1 MIRFFFFFFCF
12 SLISLVQAQTL
23 IIENEET
30 NEPIEMAT
38 VSSNEPFLFAI
49 TNGKGEADISDFVGV
64 SVIEIRSVGFEN
76 ASVSFSDIQNRNFE
90 IKLNPSS
97 FSLDD
102 VVVSA
107 TKWRQSNKEIPG
119 KISRIS
125 AKDVVLQNPQT
136 TADLLASSGEVFI
149 QKSQQ
154 GGGSP
159 MIRGFSSNRLLYT
172 VDGVRMNTAIF
183 RSGNVQNVISLDAFA
198 TENTEIM
205 FGPGSVIYGS
215 DAIGGVMSFTTLTPQ
230 FSSNDNI
237 YTKGS
242 ALTRFASANN
252 ELSAHFDVN
261 VGWKKIAMLTS
272 FSYSNF
278 DDLKMGGHGP
288 DEYLRPSYVQR
299 QDTVDVLIANDNPLK
314 QIPTAYSQMNFMQ
327 KLAFKPNKHWDLT
340 YAFHYSE
347 SSNYGRYDRH
357 IRYHNGLPRSAE
369 WDYGPQKWMMNQLT
383 IAYKK
388 TNVAF
393 DEMNIRL
400 AHQYFNESRIER
412 DFNDPIRSTKEEKVF
427 AYSVNMDFVKRI
439 TEQHKIFY
447 GAEFVNNVVQ
457 SEAEALDIVSGQLF
471 GAAARYPMAAWAT
484 AGVYASYQYKASD
497 KFNVQAGL
505 RYAHFLI
512 EADFTNNLAY
522 FPLPQT
528 EAKLSKG
535 SATGSLGAIYSPSSN
550 TSVRANFSTGFR
562 APNIDDIGK
571 IFDSEPGSVLIPN
584 TNLQA
589 EYVYNGEIGFAQ
601 IIKKN
606 LKIDATAYYTYLQN
620 AMVRRD
626 FTFNGQDSINYQG
639 ERSQVQA
646 IQNAANANVYGVQL
660 GIEAKLPQG
669 FGLNAVYNYQKGTEE
684 LADGTNSASR
694 HAAPMFG
701 AAHLTFKHKGLFMD
715 LYTLFSG
722 GVSFENLP
730 EEEKG
735 KAYIYAIDDNGNP
748 YSPAWATLNLKTS
761 YRVNK
766 NFSVSAGMENIL
778 DQRYKTY
785 SSGIAA
791 AGRNFIISGRVSF

>member
-1 MIRFFFFFFCF
+1 MIRFLFLF
-12 SLISLVQAQTL
+12 SICIPSLVQAQTL

-38 VSSNEPFLFAI
+38 ISSNSPSLFAI
-49 TNGKGEADISDFVGV
+49 TNGKGEADISDFLDIEN
-64 SVIEIRSVGFEN
+64 IEIRSVGFEN
-76 ASVSFSDIQNRNFE
+76 LSISFKEILNRFFE
-90 IKLNPSS
+90 IKLKPSS

-119 KISRIS
+119 KISRIT
-125 AKDVVLQNPQT
+125 AKDVVLSNPQT

-159 MIRGFSSNRLLYT
+159 MIRGFSTNRLLYS

-183 RSGNVQNVISLDAFA
+183 RSGNIQNVISLDAFA

-230 FSSNDNI
+230 FSSKDKL
-237 YTKGS
+237 YAKGN

-252 ELSAHFDVN
+252 EISAHADLN
-261 VGWKKIAMLTS
+261 LGWKKLAMLTS
-272 FSYSNF
+272 FTYSNF
-278 DDLKMGGHGP
+278 GDLKMGGHGP
-288 DEYLRPSYVQR
+288 DEYLRPFYVQR
-299 QDTVDVLIANDNPLK
+299 KDSLDVLITNDDPLK
-314 QIPTAYSQMNFMQ
+314 QIPTAYSQINVMQ
-327 KLAFKPNKHWDLT
+327 KLAFKPNRNWDLT

-347 SSNYGRYDRH
+347 TSSYGRYDRH
-357 IRYHNGLPRSAE
+357 IQYLNDLPRSAE
-369 WDYGPQKWMMNQLT
+369 WNYGPQKWLMNQLT
-383 IAYKK
+383 IAYKR
-388 TNVAF
+388 TNIAF

-400 AHQYFNESRIER
+400 AHQYFNESRIDR
-412 DFNDPIRSTKEEKVF
+412 DFNELIRSTKEEKVF
-427 AYSVNMDFVKRI
+427 AYSANLDFVK
-439 TEQHKIFY
+439 TFLGKHKVYY
-447 GAEFVNNVVQ
+447 GAEFVNNVVS
-457 SEAEALDIVSGQLF
+457 SEGEAKNIDS
-471 GAAARYPMAAWAT
+471 GAAFVAASRYPNAAWAS
-484 AGVYASYQYKASD
+484 AGIYTSYQFKASD
-497 KFNVQAGL
+497 NFNIQAGL

-512 EADFTNNLAY
+512 EADFRNNLAY
-522 FPLPQT
+522 YPLPQA
-528 EAKLSKG
+528 EANLSKG
-535 SATGSLGAIYSPSSN
+535 SVTGSMGAIYTPSSN
-550 TSVRANFSTGFR
+550 TTVRANFSTGFR

-571 IFDSEPGSVLIPN
+571 IFDSEPGSVVIPN
-584 TNLQA
+584 TNLEA

-601 IIKKN
+601 IVKN
-606 LKIDATAYYTYLQN
+606 NWKIDASTYYTFLQN

-626 FTFNGQDSINYQG
+626 FSLNGQDSIVYQG
-639 ERSQVQA
+639 ELSQVQA
-646 IQNAANANVYGVQL
+646 VQNAASAHVYGAQVGL
-660 GIEAKLPQG
+660 EAKLPHG
-669 FGLNAVYNYQKGTEE
+669 FGLNAVYNYQRGREE
-684 LADGTNSASR
+684 LADGTRSASR

-735 KAYIYAIDDNGNP
+735 KEYLYAIDEDGNP
-748 YSPAWATLNLKTS
+748 FSPAWATLNLKTS
-761 YRVNK
+761 YRLNK
-766 NFSVSAGMENIL
+766 NFSISAGMENIL
-778 DQRYKTY
+778 DLRYKSY

-791 AGRNFIISGRVSF
+791 AGRNFILSGKVSF